1 MTAAMLSSATEEYFE
16 RGCISTMDSRTKSI
30 LEFYNLLA
38 VVCFVVKRETVPV
51 IIHRMVELSIGH
63 GVTIHSLTG
72 R

>member
-1 MTAAMLSSATEEYFE
+1 MLSSATEEYFE
-16 RGCISTMDSRTKSI
+16 RECISTIDSRTTSI

-38 VVCFVVKRETVPV
+38 FVSFSFKPQIVPV
-51 IIHRMVELSIGH
+51 INHRMVELSIGH

>member
-1 MTAAMLSSATEEYFE
+1 MLSSATEEYFE

-38 VVCFVVKRETVPV
+38 LVSFCFKPEIIPV

>member
-1 MTAAMLSSATEEYFE
+1 MLSSTTEEYFE
-16 RGCISTMDSRTKSI
+16 RGCISVIDSRITSI

-38 VVCFVVKRETVPV
+38 LVSFSFKPEITPV